1 MPFAVEEPLGGRALA
16 GVKGGARE
24 EAEPFRRRLAPWC
37 RRCFFSGEL
46 PGVGAPEEAR

>member
-24 EAEPFRRRLAPWC
+24 EAEALGAVVPEVLLFRGISR
-37 RRCFFSGEL
+37 
-46 PGVGAPEEAR
+46 VGAPEEAR